1 MKLIFKLL
9 LGLPVG
15 VTVIDTLGYV
25 ARVEGDSMKPTFNPQ
40 GNSDYVF
47 LSKFS
52 ARNYQVVCNS
62 IVYKYF
68 RYKMFHQFDLFRVEV
83 KL

>member
-15 VTVIDTLGYV
+15 VTIIDTLGYV
-25 ARVEGDSMKPTFNPQ
+25 ARVDGDSMKPTFNPL

-62 IVYKYF
+62 INHLSIDSKCTITSIISC
-68 RYKMFHQFDLFRVEV
+68 
-83 KL
+83 

>member
-15 VTVIDTLGYV
+15 VTIIDTLGYV
-25 ARVEGDSMKPTFNPQ
+25 ARVDGDSMKPTFNPL

-52 ARNYQVVCNS
+52 ARNYQVVCNLS
-62 IVYKYF
+62 IF
-68 RYKMFHQFDLFRVEV
+68 RFNFFYQSHHFRVEE